1 MVQEGKGRNFCFPF
15 SPQVPLSGPLRV
27 ERGRRIPSDEG
38 MVAPEGKVRERNQ
51 AKGCRN
57 KNRHC

>member
-38 MVAPEGKVRERNQ
+38 MVAPEGKVREKPGKRV
-51 AKGCRN
+51 
-57 KNRHC
+57 